1 MKKLKNILQEDCWT
15 GYKQVGMKEKGGKQV
30 PNCVPIKEEKQQYK
44 PYMYSPVGFGCHVC
58 LFYYEKDGKEK
69 QIFTYL
75 NGKKHGDYKSYY
87 SNGQLKAT
95 AYYIN
100 DNIEGENNGWYEDG
114 TNKFKSN
121 YKNGKYTKKNNN

>member
-58 LFYYEKDGKEK
+58 LFYYEKDGKHMCNN
-69 QIFTYL
+69 T
-75 NGKKHGDYKSYY
+75 DYVKYMGTEELLDN
-87 SNGQLKAT
+87 NGQPIKDPSKWCSNWFKPELPHDKA
-95 AYYIN
+95 
-100 DNIEGENNGWYEDG
+100 
-114 TNKFKSN
+114 
-121 YKNGKYTKKNNN
+121 